1 MSFPEIRELVPHSGS
16 MLLVRRVVEHSEERT
31 VCEVDPADSR
41 LFFDAEA
48 RVPAWVALEW
58 MAQCA
63 AARGGLY
70 ARAKGEAPRGG
81 MLLGTRRLEL
91 AVASFAPGETVRVSV
106 ARVHAGAQMLSFAGE
121 VRAAA
126 GEVVAAARFNVYMI
140 DHPANS

>member
-1 MSFPEIRELVPHSGS
+1 MTFPDVRELVPHSGS
-16 MLLVRRVVEHSEERT
+16 MLLIRRVLEHSEERT
-31 VCEVDPADSR
+31 VCEIDPADSR
-41 LFFDAEA
+41 LFFDAEG

-70 ARAKGEAPRGG
+70 ARASGEPPRAG

-91 AVASFAPGETVRVSV
+91 AVASFAAGDIVAVSV

-121 VRAAA
+121 VRGAV
-126 GEVVAAARFNVYMI
+126 GEVLAAARFNVYMI
-140 DHPANS
+140 DNPEDS